1 MSNNST
7 STFASIILGIASGV
21 IAGVLLAPRKGSETR
36 QEISN
41 TLIDILDKTKDAGN
55 TLTTRVSATLQN
67 STPETVQSQE
77 IVETLS
83 EKYGDKVQSASS

>member
-7 STFASIILGIASGV
+7 STFASVILGIASGV

-67 STPETVQSQE
+67 STPEAVQSKE

>member
-7 STFASIILGIASGV
+7 STFASVILGIASGV